1 MSSITLKKLSLTIFG
16 ESHGSLVGGVITG
29 LPAGYKLDYEK
40 IDKDVLRRKPGKDNL
55 STPRN
60 ESDKYE
66 IVSGIKDDILTG
78 APLCVIIK
86 NSDTHSSDYSRMEN
100 IPRPSHSDYTAYLK
114 YNGFNDVRGGGHFS
128 GRLTAPL
135 TVIGSICKQLLEK
148 ENIKVLSH
156 LLKVKDITDKSLL
169 DCNDEDI
176 QKLADGKDTVY
187 DSAMENFY
195 KLITDAKANKDSLGA
210 VTECGIIN
218 MKAGIG
224 GPLFDGLEG
233 KLAKLLYGIP
243 GVKGVEF
250 GIGFDF
256 SDMSGSEA
264 NDGYFIKD
272 GKVRTVTNNN
282 GGILGGISNGEN
294 IIFRVAF
301 KPTPSIALPQ
311 KSVNLKTGCEEILEI
326 KGRHDPIIALRA
338 LPVIEGITAIS
349 ILDEI
354 L

>member
-16 ESHGSLVGGVITG
+16 ESHGPCIGGVITG
-29 LPAGYKLDYEK
+29 LPAGHKLDFEK
-40 IDKDVLRRKPGKDNL
+40 IDMDVLRRKPGKDDL

-60 ESDKYE
+60 ELDKYE
-66 IVSGIKDDILTG
+66 IVSGIKDGILTG

-100 IPRPSHSDYTAYLK
+100 IPRPSHSDYTAYIK

-148 ENIKVLSH
+148 EDIKVVSH
-156 LLKVKDITDKSLL
+156 LLKVKNITDKSLL
-169 DCNDEDI
+169 ECNEEEIDKLMNGGNSVEDI
-176 QKLADGKDTVY
+176 
-187 DSAMENFY
+187 SEEFY

-218 MKAGIG
+218 MKAGLG

-233 KLAKLLYGIP
+233 KLATLLYGIP

-256 SDMSGSEA
+256 SQMSGSQA
-264 NDGYFIKD
+264 NDGYTIKD
-272 GKVRTVTNNN
+272 GKVRTLTNNN

-338 LPVIEGITAIS
+338 LPVIEGITAIG

>member
-16 ESHGSLVGGVITG
+16 ESHGPCIGGVITG
-29 LPAGYKLDYEK
+29 LPAGHRLDFEK
-40 IDKDVLRRKPGKDNL
+40 IDKDVLRRKPGKDGL

-60 ESDKYE
+60 EADKYE
-66 IVSGIKDDILTG
+66 IVSGIKDGVLTG

-86 NSDTHSSDYSRMEN
+86 NSDTHSSDYSKLAD
-100 IPRPSHSDYTAYLK
+100 IPRPSHSDYPAYIK
-114 YNGFNDVRGGGHFS
+114 YNGFNDIRGGGHFS
-128 GRLTAPL
+128 GRLTAPI

-148 ENIKVLSH
+148 EEIKVVSH
-156 LLKVKDITDKSLL
+156 ILRIKDITDKSLL
-169 DCNDEDI
+169 DCNSEDI
-176 QKLADGKDTVY
+176 KKLADGKDTVC
-187 DSAMENFY
+187 DSVVENFY

-210 VTECGIIN
+210 VCECGIIN
-218 MKAGIG
+218 MKPGLG

-233 KLAKLLYGIP
+233 KLAQLVYGIP

-256 SDMSGSEA
+256 AGLSGSLA
-264 NDGYFIKD
+264 NDCYCLKD
-272 GKVRTVTNNN
+272 GKIRTKTNNN

-311 KSVNLKTGCEEILEI
+311 QSVNLKTGCEEILEI

-338 LPVIEGITAIS
+338 LPVVEGIAAIG